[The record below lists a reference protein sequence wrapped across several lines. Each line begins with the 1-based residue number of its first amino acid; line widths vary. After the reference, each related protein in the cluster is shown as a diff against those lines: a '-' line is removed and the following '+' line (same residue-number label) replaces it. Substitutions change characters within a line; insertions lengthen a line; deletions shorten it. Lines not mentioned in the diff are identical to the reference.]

1 MARERVE
8 EKPSLSGHAQAASRR
23 VWELR
28 PGAAADHCLFPH
40 SLPVGG
46 GGGGEVTS
54 APRLAP
60 RPRRGPGSPA
70 GSAFRTVAAASLEAV
85 ACSPAAAIPTVAA
98 VPTVKRRPSAPCT
111 VSRAPPG
118 AGAPRAQHL
127 SGPGAPLRAP
137 LRLAP
142 FPALSGSVSHASN
155 CRICHLRGCF
165 RRSQLFI
172 LPFSAMLRSER
183 PTVLHAQDT
192 VTLILMLLEKEQG
205 RYGTQPHGLVSPCV
219 PQVPSSF

>member
-155 CRICHLRGCF
+155 CR
-165 RRSQLFI
+165 
-172 LPFSAMLRSER
+172 
-183 PTVLHAQDT
+183 LHAQDT

-205 RYGTQPHGLVSPCV
+205 RYGTQVW
-219 PQVPSSF
+219 